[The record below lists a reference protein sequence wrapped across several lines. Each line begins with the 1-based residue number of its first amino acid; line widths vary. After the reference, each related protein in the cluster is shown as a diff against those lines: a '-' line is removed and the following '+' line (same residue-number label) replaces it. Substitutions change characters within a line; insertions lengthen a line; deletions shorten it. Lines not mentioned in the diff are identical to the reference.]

1 MPSPLTSPDRVSS
14 SAVLS
19 SSGTVSS
26 TLTAVLKELGL
37 STGSTGSWKKGQ
49 LPKGDILL
57 KISQHLDTSID
68 YIVTGEFRSDLTDD
82 EKELI
87 EAYRSAPEKAKYKIL
102 CDLERIV
109 EEEIENFADKKGT
122 G

>member
-1 MPSPLTSPDRVSS
+1 MFYDRLRALCKERGTS
-14 SAVLS
+14 
-19 SSGTVSS
+19 
-26 TLTAVLKELGL
+26 LTAVLKELGL

-109 EEEIENFADKKGT
+109 EEEIENFANKKGT